1 MRRTGYIFVD
11 YAEDEGR
18 ELLQNR
24 CTEYRIPEVLKFHC
38 LLSVNYI
45 KCGRIT
51 QKCNGQTD
59 AEDGHAALMPRGS
72 TVVSVHTRSQLR
84 YGSLLT

>member
-59 AEDGHAALMPRGS
+59 AEDGHAALMPRDQLSSVS
-72 TVVSVHTRSQLR
+72 TPDLSSATVLS
-84 YGSLLT
+84 